1 MVNTNQVQHKKSY
14 QQKNGDKD
22 GKALQNVMKNNVS
35 GKAMEN
41 LRNRIDACKQQKRLF
56 KTDIKTKLHTTK
68 NVWKWL
74 IYNT

>member
-1 MVNTNQVQHKKSY
+1 MVNTNHVQHKKAY
-14 QQKNGDKD
+14 KQKNGDKD
-22 GKALQNVMKNNVS
+22 GRALQKVMNNTVS

-68 NVWKWL
+68 NVWK
-74 IYNT
+74 

>member
-1 MVNTNQVQHKKSY
+1 MVNTNHVQHKKAY
-14 QQKNGDKD
+14 KQKNGDKD
-22 GKALQNVMKNNVS
+22 GKALQKVMNNTVS

-68 NVWKWL
+68 NV
-74 IYNT
+74 